1 MSLVEMLTAVAIAGI
16 LAGTSINAS
25 RRPLAHQ
32 RLLAAARQLELG
44 IEQARDQAMD
54 QQAPCALDLG
64 HAGWLEPIDGPLPG
78 CTQAVGSLLAGERAA
93 ALQLDHN
100 ITGLHFTS
108 NGLVLG
114 GGTVRLAIDGLAQE
128 RCVVISLP
136 LGITRRGLWDEGQC
150 LPTENANS
158 RRWSYKKGA
167 DLCQRNRYGSSN
179 VA

>member
-1 MSLVEMLTAVAIAGI
+1 MSLVELLTAVAIVGI
-16 LAGTSINAS
+16 LAGTSISAS

-54 QQAPCALDLG
+54 QQSPCALDLG
-64 HAGWLEPIDGPLPG
+64 HAGWLEPIAGPLPG
-78 CTQAVGSLLAGERAA
+78 CTQALGPLLAGDRAA
-93 ALQLDHN
+93 SLQLDHN
-100 ITGLHFTS
+100 ITGLQFTS

-136 LGITRRGLWDEGQC
+136 LGITRRGLWNNGQC
-150 LPTENANS
+150 LPAENVNS
-158 RRWSYKKGA
+158 
-167 DLCQRNRYGSSN
+167 
-179 VA
+179 

>member
-1 MSLVEMLTAVAIAGI
+1 MSLVELLTAVAIVGI

-54 QQAPCALDLG
+54 QQAPCALALG
-64 HAGWLEPIDGPLPG
+64 EAGWMVLEGSLPA
-78 CTQAVGSLLAGERAA
+78 CSHAVRPLLAGDRGAG
-93 ALQLDHN
+93 LQLKHN
-100 ITGLHFTS
+100 ISELQFTT

-114 GGTVRLAIDGLAQE
+114 GGTVRLEVDSLAQE

-136 LGITRRGLWDEGQC
+136 LGITRSGVWENSQC
-150 LPTENANS
+150 VPPASAES
-158 RRWSYKKGA
+158 
-167 DLCQRNRYGSSN
+167 
-179 VA
+179 

>member
-1 MSLVEMLTAVAIAGI
+1 MSLVELLTVVAVVGI

-54 QQAPCALDLG
+54 QQSPCALDLG
-64 HAGWLEPIDGPLPG
+64 QVGWLEPIDGPLPG
-78 CTQAVGSLLAGERAA
+78 CTQAVGPLLAGERARS
-93 ALQLDHN
+93 LQLDHN
-100 ITGLHFTS
+100 INGLQFTS

-114 GGTVRLAIDGLAQE
+114 GGTVRLAIDGLVQE

-136 LGITRRGLWDEGQC
+136 LGITRRGLWENSQC
-150 LPTENANS
+150 VPPASAES
-158 RRWSYKKGA
+158 
-167 DLCQRNRYGSSN
+167 
-179 VA
+179 

>member
-1 MSLVEMLTAVAIAGI
+1 MSLIELLTAVAVVGV

-32 RLLAAARQLELG
+32 QLLAATRQLELG

-54 QQAPCALDLG
+54 QQSPCALDLG
-64 HAGWLEPIDGPLPG
+64 QVGWLEPTDGQLPG
-78 CTQAVGSLLAGERAA
+78 CTQAVGALLAGDRAA

-100 ITGLHFTS
+100 IQKLQFTS

-136 LGITRRGLWDEGQC
+136 LGITRRGLWNNGQC
-150 LPTENANS
+150 LPAENLNS
-158 RRWSYKKGA
+158 
-167 DLCQRNRYGSSN
+167 
-179 VA
+179 